1 MLATAWPFI
10 ELDDRGRPLITGT
23 RIKVLLL
30 IKQYLAWSWDAE
42 EMQRNYPQLSLAQ
55 VHAALGYYYEN
66 QVQCDRLLAEDE
78 ATAKELLVQLENSEL
93 QEKLRAM
100 RVPL

>member
-10 ELDDRGRPLITGT
+10 ELDDRGRPLIKGT

-30 IKQYLAWSWDAE
+30 IKQYLAWSWNAE

-66 QVQCDRLLAEDE
+66 QSECDRLMAEDE
-78 ATAKELLVQLENSEL
+78 QFIEETRAQFEDSEL
-93 QEKLRAM
+93 QARLRQLKAE
-100 RVPL
+100 R

>member
-10 ELDDRGRPLITGT
+10 EIDDQGRPRIKGT

-55 VHAALGYYYEN
+55 VHAVLGYYYEH
-66 QVQCDRLLAEDE
+66 QAQCDQLMAEGEQFIE
-78 ATAKELLVQLENSEL
+78 ATRAQQEDADL
-93 QEKLRAM
+93 QARLRQSKAE
-100 RVPL
+100 P

>member
-10 ELDDRGRPLITGT
+10 EIDDQGRPRIKGT

-66 QVQCDRLLAEDE
+66 QAQCDQRMAEGEQFIETTRAQQEDADLQARLR
-78 ATAKELLVQLENSEL
+78 QLKTE
-93 QEKLRAM
+93 
-100 RVPL
+100 P

>member
-1 MLATAWPFI
+1 MLATTWPFI
-10 ELDDRGRPLITGT
+10 ELDDRGRPLIKGT
-23 RIKVLLL
+23 RTKVLIL

-66 QVQCDRLLAEDE
+66 QAECDRLMAEDE
-78 ATAKELLVQLENSEL
+78 QFVAETRAELEDHDL
-93 QEKLRAM
+93 QARLRKLKAER
-100 RVPL
+100 